1 MKKNDIFKHI
11 NDEDA
16 ARIAA
21 EYPTGDKKQRD
32 RLFRKVESRVSSGF
46 TAGDEVRGVDAYRP
60 RIAMKIASAAAAV
73 AVVAGAGGVGY
84 QLLSSVSRPTE
95 SSIVSDMV
103 QAQTEEGSAA
113 EAATASGAITKEEL
127 LEKIHS
133 RNYEAYDRINMK
145 YRETMNGVSFMDGV
159 IKRDGLTGNESEMKT
174 WTHTPEYFR
183 DMDEEALAR
192 DNTTPEKL
200 AESSTHNEMF
210 FVKDM
215 FICVYDD
222 SDSES
227 QALYEIADR
236 STWLLDQPTAFS
248 DTYSECL
255 IRDRIDHFDIQE
267 INENTTFLGRDCTD
281 VFMTYVSGEKTV
293 SDAAGGSPIFPRMAP
308 EEGSETTFDKYS
320 DQELYLTVDN
330 ETGIILKAKLIIDEE
345 YYEEFEVNEL
355 LFDDDAELPEN
366 GEYIRNRIAG
376 CAPVSDPSSYDL
388 SIID

>member
-1 MKKNDIFKHI
+1 MKKNDFFKHI

-21 EYPTGDKKQRD
+21 EFPTGDKKQRD
-32 RLFRKVESRVSSGF
+32 RIFRKVESRVNSGF

-60 RIAMKIASAAAAV
+60 RIAMKIASAAAAMV
-73 AVVAGAGGVGY
+73 VVAGAGGVGY
-84 QLLSSVSRPTE
+84 QLLSSGGRPTE
-95 SSIVSDMV
+95 SIPGSEMT
-103 QAQTEEGSAA
+103 QPQTEEEATN
-113 EAATASGAITKEEL
+113 EAASVPEPITKEEL

-133 RNYEAYDRINMK
+133 RNYEAFDRINMK

-183 DMDEEALAR
+183 DIDEEILAR

-200 AESSTHNEMF
+200 AEAVTHNEMF
-210 FVKDM
+210 FIKDM
-215 FICVYDD
+215 FICIYTGTGDD
-222 SDSES
+222 RLD
-227 QALYEIADR
+227 QYEVADR

-255 IRDRIDHFDIQE
+255 VRDRIDHFDIQE

-281 VFMTYVSGEKTV
+281 VFMTYDSGETIV
-293 SDAAGGSPIFPRMAP
+293 SDAAVGSPIKPRMAQ
-308 EEGSETTFDKYS
+308 EEGAETTFDKGS

-330 ETGIILKAKLIIDEE
+330 ETGIILKAKLIINEE

-366 GEYIRNRIAG
+366 GEYIRSRIVG
-376 CAPVSDPSSYDL
+376 CAPVNDSSSYDL